1 MFPSNSNGNNNDPIT
16 YFDNSI
22 LPLSFFHF
30 PSSPYYNQCE
40 LLQLVDDYDVLW
52 NQQQQQRFD
61 DDDDDQFLH
70 QTTLLTD
77 NSVSETIV
85 NLPDCRH
92 NNTTTDIHQQPMPRK
107 RPAASKTDRHSK
119 INTANGPRDRRMR
132 LSLDVAREFFGLQDM
147 LGYDKAS
154 RTVEWLLIQAK
165 PEINKLMNN
174 NNNSFGFAKS
184 PSSTSETEVVSG
196 IDKAAAIDGN
206 IPKVTHSKKEKKERR
221 QRKTSFRPL
230 ARDMRVKARE
240 RAKARTKEKNMSL
253 RLNNETRDNDPNRF
267 GSSWSSTW
275 TKQPGIQHHHNNNN
289 TVLQAN
295 NININGDRMIW
306 SLNCLQNTGLINQ
319 ELTGS
324 VLW

>member
-16 YFDNSI
+16 YLDHSI
-22 LPLSFFHF
+22 LPLSFFHS
-30 PSSPYYNQCE
+30 PSSPNYNQCE
-40 LLQLVDDYDVLW
+40 LLQLDEYDYDVLW
-52 NQQQQQRFD
+52 NQQQHF

-154 RTVEWLLIQAK
+154 RTVEWLLVQAK
-165 PEINKLMNN
+165 PEITKLMNN
-174 NNNSFGFAKS
+174 SNNSFGFAKS

-206 IPKVTHSKKEKKERR
+206 IPKGTPSKKEKKERR

-275 TKQPGIQHHHNNNN
+275 TKQPGIQNHHNNNN
-289 TVLQAN
+289 NTVFQAD
-295 NININGDRMIW
+295 NINIHGDRMIW

-324 VLW
+324 ILW